1 MIILKTFLSC
11 IWWWI
16 KKLFSVI
23 FWWLFWKLTMD
34 IEVNFFLKKS
44 NYQQNYV
51 VMNYSYIYM
60 YLTYFGECIFSSFS
74 WSVMA
79 VIISHWA
86 LNKSMNSSRISWT
99 SQMNLMSQL
108 VFWLQRTETSGLRPM
123 NSSPKVRMAEVIAVG
138 FQQIPERE
146 ELH

>member
-44 NYQQNYV
+44 NYQKNYV
-51 VMNYSYIYM
+51 TNYSYIY
-60 YLTYFGECIFSSFS
+60 LTYFGGCIFSSFS

-79 VIISHWA
+79 VTISPWA

-99 SQMNLMSQL
+99 SQMNLMPQL

-123 NSSPKVRMAEVIAVG
+123 NSSPKVCMAEVIAVD